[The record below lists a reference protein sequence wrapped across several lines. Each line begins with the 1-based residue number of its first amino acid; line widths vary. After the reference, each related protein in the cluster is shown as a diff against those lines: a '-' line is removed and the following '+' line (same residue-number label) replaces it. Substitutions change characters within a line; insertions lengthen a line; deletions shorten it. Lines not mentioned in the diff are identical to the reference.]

1 MSQEFL
7 FLIFLALEAVM
18 LVAIY
23 QIFLLKMIR
32 QAVVRHWIEEIETGR
47 IDLPSVL
54 ANYTEDLMHNFTA
67 LLTGQ
72 KNDEGKWIHKG
83 ILHTTIPAIID
94 GAFGAG
100 VKEMKKL
107 NPEIGI
113 MEEAME
119 ELPWYAKTLLLKATG
134 GDPQGFLKGLQGGG
148 GGSAQP
154 TGTDRHG
161 RPLGRG
167 RGD

>member
-1 MSQEFL
+1 MLFVLFMLFEGI
-7 FLIFLALEAVM
+7 FLISLYQFW
-18 LVAIY
+18 LVPRVISPN
-23 QIFLLKMIR
+23 
-32 QAVVRHWIEEIETGR
+32 VVAHWLDEIESGR
-47 IDLPSVL
+47 IDLPKVL
-54 ANYTEDLMHNFTA
+54 DSYTEDLMANFVV

-72 KNDEGKWIHKG
+72 KDADGKWVHKG

-134 GDPQGFLKGLQGGG
+134 GDPQGFLKALQGGSG
-148 GGSAQP
+148 GGAEPS
-154 TGTDRHG
+154 GTDRHG
-161 RPLGRG
+161 RKLP
-167 RGD
+167 